1 MNPAE
6 LLRRKRGLVF
16 AVPAGAL
23 AVLVLVAALNFDQG
37 ATAKH
42 ESKLKDAQQ
51 ILAPRAATAEELKSA
66 PGSLSEQ
73 TAIRLADGAWVQVAD
88 ENGKL
93 SQQYSAAR
101 LEPLAASKLR
111 MTEPR
116 ARMFM
121 KDGRV
126 LSMSARSGL
135 VHVPRRALESGA
147 LDGEVEIRL
156 FKPSEGRE
164 VDVLRDKPGITIS
177 AEEAQFDGVAG
188 EVRCERAVRIE
199 TEAGSFAG
207 EGLTLVLDSSGE
219 GVERLIVDRALEPI
233 RIDRAARAVA
243 AKRREARAPV
253 ANELVDVGAAGAAPP
268 PKEPEAPRFYHLVLT
283 GGVEV
288 VRTRAGIASIV
299 RGERIDATFSL
310 ESEGLDRFAAIPAPA
325 DVRRLP
331 GMPALAVGALAFAA
345 QPEHQD
351 REPQDLAQQAGG
363 ASDSVVVSFGGRL
376 ELVPVTNQSEMP
388 ASRDEIRFEV
398 SGQQVELVD
407 GRSKTTV
414 TCSRL
419 RYDVLEERVLAEG
432 REGVPLV
439 VANARMRLEA
449 GRFSAHLS
457 QGIGR
462 LEGPG
467 RMAFSRGTAR
477 AAAWL
482 ELAPA
487 ATADIA
493 RALVSSDPDAAALVV
508 ARPRDRAVEEEL
520 AIQWAGGVDLRF
532 TGGSENTKLAGARFD
547 RQVRVGGRQFDL
559 DAQSL
564 EVMFSPDDAERVD
577 AIIADGGTRVQQRG
591 AAGAMSA
598 ERIELYLGANAKG
611 DSVPTKLVAR
621 KGVDARDAKQAILTD
636 DLIVGFAERKSDG
649 AAAGDPAM
657 QSLGD
662 VEVDQVEAHGGVQVL
677 LAGRE
682 GAGARVFAQDL
693 TGNAVERRV
702 RLTGENVAIVR
713 ANIIADNLRDLRFDD
728 ATHTATSA
736 GAGRLRAFKDAL
748 VVGEGVAQRP
758 DPKDP
763 TTLDGSWT
771 DGLSYTEPSPEKS
784 VVEIKGSVV
793 MRSRPSELATD
804 ALDAQSVVIGI
815 GAEPAKK
822 GGGSERALES
832 FLARGAARIE
842 SRAWTNAAHEGEPR
856 VFRITG
862 EHIEYDMRSRQ
873 GAVVGAGALF
883 VNMPPDAAKPAAA
896 EAGPIRV
903 GATGSTRFTW
913 TKGMALERVVGEQF
927 RIRMDDGVELL
938 HAGAND
944 SDSLSLRCATLEALV
959 SRPVAEGDAKKGVD
973 LGGPAELLGFK
984 GAGGVFVRTP
994 AQDLECGEIE
1004 YSVQTGIAILRA
1016 AEGRSVTVVF
1026 TDKPTPLQAKEI
1038 EWDLRNGR
1046 IEIKK
1051 PLVTG
1056 GR

>member
-23 AVLVLVAALNFDQG
+23 AVLVLVAALNFDEG

-51 ILAPRAATAEELKSA
+51 ILAPRAATAEELKNA

-164 VDVLRDKPGITIS
+164 VDVLRDRPGITIS

-253 ANELVDVGAAGAAPP
+253 ANELVDVGAAGATQP
-268 PKEPEAPRFYHLVLT
+268 PKETEAPRFYHLVLT

-288 VRTRAGIASIV
+288 VRTRAGVASIV
-299 RGERIDATFSL
+299 RGERVDATFSL
-310 ESEGLDRFAAIPAPA
+310 ESEGLDRFAVLPAPFDA
-325 DVRRLP
+325 RRVP
-331 GMPALAVGALAFAA
+331 CVPALAVGALAFAA
-345 QPEHQD
+345 QDGAAEV
-351 REPQDLAQQAGG
+351 GG

-376 ELVPVTNQSEMP
+376 ELVPVTSQSEML

-398 SGQQVELVD
+398 SGERVELVD

-414 TCSRL
+414 ACARL

-432 REGVPLV
+432 GEGSPLV
-439 VANARMRLEA
+439 VTNARMRLEA

-467 RMAFSRGTAR
+467 RMAFSRGAAR

-487 ATADIA
+487 VTADVA
-493 RALVSSDPDAAALVV
+493 RALVSSDPDAAALVI
-508 ARPRDRAVEEEL
+508 ALPRDRAIEEEL

-532 TGGSENTKLAGARFD
+532 IGGSENTKLAGARFD

-564 EVMFSPDDAERVD
+564 EVAFSPNDPDRVD
-577 AIIADGGTRVQQRG
+577 AIIADGGTRVLRRG
-591 AAGAMSA
+591 ASGAMSA

-611 DSVPTKLVAR
+611 ESVPTKLVAR

-636 DLIVGFAERKSDG
+636 DLIVGFSERKSGG
-649 AAAGDPAM
+649 AVADDPAM

-748 VVGEGVAQRP
+748 VAGEAIVQRP
-758 DPKDP
+758 EPTEP

-771 DGLSYTEPSPEKS
+771 DGLSYSEPSPEKS
-784 VVEIKGSVV
+784 VVEIKGSVA

-842 SRAWTNAAHEGEPR
+842 SRAWMNAAHEGEPR

-913 TKGMALERVVGEQF
+913 SKGMALERVVGEQF

-959 SRPVAEGDAKKGVD
+959 SRPVAEGDARKGVD

-1004 YSVQTGIAILRA
+1004 YSVQTGIATLRA

>member
-6 LLRRKRGLVF
+6 LLRRRRGLVF

-23 AVLVLVAALNFDQG
+23 AVLVLVAALNFDEG

-51 ILAPRAATAEELKSA
+51 ILAPRAASAEELKNA

-135 VHVPRRALESGA
+135 VHVPRRALESGS

-253 ANELVDVGAAGAAPP
+253 ANEIVDVGAAGAAPP

-288 VRTRAGIASIV
+288 VRTRAGVASIV
-299 RGERIDATFSL
+299 RGERVDATFSL

-331 GMPALAVGALAFAA
+331 GAPALAVGALAFAA
-345 QPEHQD
+345 QEQ
-351 REPQDLAQQAGG
+351 PQDSAASVGAAG
-363 ASDSVVVSFGGRL
+363 DSVVVSFGGRL
-376 ELVPVTNQSEMP
+376 ELVPVTNQSEML

-414 TCSRL
+414 ACSRL

-432 REGVPLV
+432 REGAPLV
-439 VANARMRLEA
+439 VTNARMRLEA

-467 RMAFSRGTAR
+467 RMAFSRGAAR

-482 ELAPA
+482 EIAPA

-493 RALVSSDPDAAALVV
+493 RALVSSDPDAAVLVV
-508 ARPRDRAVEEEL
+508 ALPRDHAIEEEL

-559 DAQSL
+559 DSEAL

-591 AAGAMSA
+591 ASGAMRA
-598 ERIELYLGANAKG
+598 ERLELYLGANAKG
-611 DSVPTKLVAR
+611 DSVPTKLIAR

-636 DLIVGFAERKSDG
+636 DLIVGFSERKSGG
-649 AAAGDPAM
+649 AVEGDPAM

-748 VVGEGVAQRP
+748 VAGDGVAQRP
-758 DPKDP
+758 DPTEP

-771 DGLSYTEPSPEKS
+771 DGLAYSEPSPEKS
-784 VVEIKGSVV
+784 VVEIKGSVA

-822 GGGSERALES
+822 AGGSERALES

-842 SRAWTNAAHEGEPR
+842 SRAWMNAAHEGEPR

-927 RIRMDDGVELL
+927 RIRMEDGVELL

-944 SDSLSLRCATLEALV
+944 SDSLSLRCAVLEALV

-984 GAGGVFVRTP
+984 GSGGVFVRTP
-994 AQDLECGEIE
+994 TQDLECGEIE
-1004 YSVQTGIAILRA
+1004 YSVQTGIATLRA

>member
-1 MNPAE
+1 VNLAE
-6 LLRRKRGLVF
+6 LLRRRRGLVF

-37 ATAKH
+37 SAAKH

-51 ILAPRAATAEELKSA
+51 ILAPRTASAEELKNA

-73 TAIRLADGAWVQVAD
+73 TAIRLADGAWVQIAD
-88 ENGKL
+88 EKGKL

-156 FKPSEGRE
+156 FKPIDGGE
-164 VDVLRDKPGITIS
+164 VDVLRDKPGIVIS

-207 EGLTLVLDSSGE
+207 EGLTLVLDSAGE

-243 AKRREARAPV
+243 AKRRQARVPV
-253 ANELVDVGAAGAAPP
+253 ANELVDVGAAGAA

-288 VRTRAGIASIV
+288 VRTRAGVASVV
-299 RGERIDATFSL
+299 RGERVDAVFSL
-310 ESEGLDRFAAIPAPA
+310 ESEGLDRFAVLPAPT
-325 DVRRLP
+325 DVRRVP
-331 GMPALAVGALAFAA
+331 GVPALAVGALAFAA
-345 QPEHQD
+345 QDTAP
-351 REPQDLAQQAGG
+351 QAGG

-376 ELVPVTNQSEMP
+376 ELVPVTSQSEVL

-398 SGQQVELVD
+398 SGPKVELID

-414 TCSRL
+414 ACAHL
-419 RYDVLEERVLAEG
+419 RYEVLEERVLAEG
-432 REGVPLV
+432 REGAPLV
-439 VANARMRLEA
+439 VTNARMRLEA
-449 GRFSAHLS
+449 ARFSAHLS
-457 QGIGR
+457 QGTGR
-462 LEGPG
+462 LDGPG
-467 RMAFSRGTAR
+467 RMAFARGAAR

-493 RALVSSDPDAAALVV
+493 RALVSSDPDAAALVI
-508 ARPRDRAVEEEL
+508 ALPRARAVEDEL
-520 AIQWAGGVDLRF
+520 TIDWAGGVDLRF
-532 TGGSENTKLAGARFD
+532 TGGSENTKLAGARFEQ
-547 RQVRVGGRQFDL
+547 QVHVGGRQFDL

-564 EVMFSPDDAERVD
+564 EVAFSPNDPDRVD
-577 AIIADGGTRVQQRG
+577 AIIADGGTRIRQRG
-591 AAGAMSA
+591 ASGAMGA
-598 ERIELYLGANAKG
+598 ARVELYLGTNAAG

-621 KGVDARDAKQAILTD
+621 KAVDARDAKQAILTD
-636 DLIVGFAERKSDG
+636 DLIVGFTERKAGG
-649 AAAGDPAM
+649 AAAADAAV

-682 GAGARVFAQDL
+682 GAGARVFADDL
-693 TGNAVERRV
+693 AGNAVARTV
-702 RLTGENVAIVR
+702 RLTGADVAIVR
-713 ANIIADNLRDLRFDD
+713 SNIMADQLRDLRFDD

-748 VVGEGVAQRP
+748 LSGDGAAQRP
-758 DPKDP
+758 APTEP

-771 DGLSYTEPSPEKS
+771 DGLSYSEPSPEKS
-784 VVEIKGSVV
+784 VVEIKGAVEL
-793 MRSRPSELATD
+793 RSRPSELASD

-815 GAEPAKK
+815 GSEPAKK

-883 VNMPPDAAKPAAA
+883 VNMPPDAAKPVSA

-913 TKGMALERVVGEQF
+913 TKGMALERVAGEQF
-927 RIRMDDGVELL
+927 RIRMEDGVELL
-938 HAGAND
+938 HAGAGD
-944 SDSLSLRCATLEALV
+944 SDRLSLRCTRLEALV
-959 SRPVAEGDAKKGVD
+959 ARPIGEPSPDQRGAKGVD

-994 AQDLECGEIE
+994 TQDLECDEIE
-1004 YSVQTGIAILRA
+1004 YSVQTGIATLRA

>member
-1 MNPAE
+1 MNAAE
-6 LLRRKRGLVF
+6 LLRRRRGLVF

-23 AVLVLVAALNFDQG
+23 AVLVLVAALNFDEG

-51 ILAPRAATAEELKSA
+51 ILAPRAASAEELKNA

-156 FKPSEGRE
+156 FKPSEGRA

-207 EGLTLVLDSSGE
+207 EGLTLILDSSGE
-219 GVERLIVDRALEPI
+219 GIERLIVDRALEPI

-253 ANELVDVGAAGAAPP
+253 ANELVDVGASGVAPP
-268 PKEPEAPRFYHLVLT
+268 PKDAEAPRFYHLVLT

-288 VRTRAGIASIV
+288 VRTRAGVASIV
-299 RGERIDATFSL
+299 RGERVDATFSL
-310 ESEGLDRFAAIPAPA
+310 ESEGLDRFALHPEPV
-325 DVRRLP
+325 DVRRVP
-331 GMPALAVGALAFAA
+331 AMPALAVGTLAFAA
-345 QPEHQD
+345 QDGASE
-351 REPQDLAQQAGG
+351 AGG
-363 ASDSVVVSFGGRL
+363 ASDSVVVTFGGRL
-376 ELVPVTNQSEMP
+376 ELVPVANPSEMLG
-388 ASRDEIRFEV
+388 SRDEIRFEV
-398 SGQQVELVD
+398 SGRRVELVD
-407 GRSKTTV
+407 GRSQTTV
-414 TCSRL
+414 ACARL

-432 REGVPLV
+432 REDAPLV
-439 VANARMRLEA
+439 VTNARMRLEA
-449 GRFSAHLS
+449 SRFSAHLS
-457 QGIGR
+457 QGTGR

-477 AAAWL
+477 AAGWL

-487 ATADIA
+487 ATAEIA

-508 ARPRDRAVEEEL
+508 AIPRDRAIEEEL
-520 AIQWAGGVDLRF
+520 AIEWAGGVDLRF
-532 TGGSENTKLAGARFD
+532 TGGSDNTKLAGARFEQ
-547 RQVRVGGRQFDL
+547 QVRVGGRQFDL

-564 EVMFSPDDAERVD
+564 EVAFSPNDPDRVD
-577 AIIADGGTRVQQRG
+577 AIIADGGTRVRQRG
-591 AAGAMSA
+591 ASGAMSA
-598 ERIELYLGANAKG
+598 ARIELYLGANAKG

-621 KGVDARDAKQAILTD
+621 RGVDARDDKQAILTD
-636 DLIVGFAERKSDG
+636 DLIVGFTERKAG
-649 AAAGDPAM
+649 GEIAADAAT

-693 TGNAVERRV
+693 TGNAIERSV
-702 RLTGENVAIVR
+702 RLTGEDVAIVR

-736 GAGRLRAFKDAL
+736 GGGRLRAFKDAL
-748 VVGEGVAQRP
+748 VVGEGVSPRP
-758 DPKDP
+758 EPTAP

-771 DGLSYTEPSPEKS
+771 DGLSYSEPSPEKS
-784 VVEIKGSVV
+784 VVEIRGSVE

-815 GAEPAKK
+815 GAEPARK

-842 SRAWTNAAHEGEPR
+842 SRAWSNAAHEGEPR

-873 GAVVGAGALF
+873 GAVIGAGVLF
-883 VNMPPDAAKPAAA
+883 VNMPPDAAKPAPAD
-896 EAGPIRV
+896 AGPIRM

-913 TKGMALERVVGEQF
+913 KEGMALERVEGELF
-927 RIRMDDGVELL
+927 RIRMEEGVELL
-938 HAGAND
+938 HAGVND

-959 SRPVAEGDAKKGVD
+959 SRPVADGEARKGVD
-973 LGGPAELLGFK
+973 LGGPAELRGFK
-984 GAGGVFVRTP
+984 GSGGVFVRTP
-994 AQDLECGEIE
+994 TQDLECGEIE
-1004 YSVQTGIAILRA
+1004 YSVQTGLATLRA